1 MCFYVVCSVVSSP
14 GLEVLWTLSGQDL
27 YTNEEQSHVARLV
40 MLWQEKWDEI
50 NFGQNIVKQYIRFCQ
65 YRTEFPA
72 EFFKLVNLQIR
83 YSGINLVKI
92 IYKLFRHI
100 SSLEIT
106 NVFVVFVVVVVVIVV
121 AVVVVV
127 LLLLL
132 FCWFIL

>member
-1 MCFYVVCSVVSSP
+1 MCFHVVCSVVSSP
-14 GLEVLWTLSGQDL
+14 GLEVLWTLFGQDL

-50 NFGQNIVKQYIRFCQ
+50 NFGQNIVNQYIRFCQ

-106 NVFVVFVVVVVVIVV
+106 NVFVVV

-127 LLLLL
+127 ILLLLL
-132 FCWFIL
+132 LCWFVL

>member
-1 MCFYVVCSVVSSP
+1 MCFHVVCSVVSSP
-14 GLEVLWTLSGQDL
+14 GLEVLWTLFGQDL

-50 NFGQNIVKQYIRFCQ
+50 NFGQNIVNQYIRFCQ

-83 YSGINLVKI
+83 YSGNNLVKI

-106 NVFVVFVVVVVVIVV
+106 NVFVVV

-127 LLLLL
+127 ILLLLL
-132 FCWFIL
+132 LCWFVL